1 MAIQDSQKVDYL
13 WKKLGYGVTKT
24 DSIAFKRAYNESIS
38 SPLLLR
44 SDKVWQ
50 YAELIPA
57 VKTAVASVIS
67 LYDDA
72 NGNTVECAEDITS
85 SDNRTWITQLTD
97 WIPPEFGATYLVKVY
112 IDDIGST
119 SPESTGVQLLAAGS
133 GNNDEWFFDY
143 QSGILHFIGDNLP
156 TSLSAGFNGKS
167 VYVSGA
173 RYIAKLGVGG
183 YLVEDPAPT
192 LGGNLNVT
200 GFSIVTDNNENV
212 TINPNGT
219 GSIDASGS
227 LLINLADPVD
237 LQDAATK
244 NYVDQYFI
252 NFDDDRIVKDN
263 TSIIATAAELQLTVN
278 SVGVLTITT
287 TGIAPAIANET
298 LTTDI
303 QSKSLLSYFYDFKGS
318 GIVEQKDGEAIYKF
332 SYQKKEKKRTT
343 TVVLKNQAV
352 INNFANPP
360 RKEKKNIVPIT
371 KEDLTNIV
379 DPLTA
384 VQQLIFD
391 QNKKLNCNKQKK
403 VFDGANVFYLKLSQV
418 DVDSY
423 IIDSSKLIYQKP
435 MQKCKLTYQTISG
448 HELEDEAKLNK
459 MYVDIFYGEKN
470 KMFYPYFLST
480 KSKITLEMFLK

>member
-24 DSIAFKRAYNESIS
+24 DSIAFKRAFNESIS

-156 TSLSAGFNGKS
+156 TSLSAEFTGKS

-192 LGGNLNVT
+192 LGGNLTVS
-200 GFSIVTDNNENV
+200 GFSIVTSNNENV
-212 TINPNGT
+212 IIDPNGT

-227 LLINLADPVD
+227 LLINVSDPVD

-244 NYVDQYFI
+244 NYVDTYVGDYI
-252 NFDDDRIVKDN
+252 ATFDDDRIVKDN
-263 TSIIATAAELQLTVN
+263 TSIIATTSELQLTVN

-287 TGIAPAIANET
+287 TGISPAIPNESLTFDTTSAVLLAKGTNDERPVAPIAGQTRYNTTNNVLEYFNNSTWVAVTESNVASQAIVPDGESATYTLDQPAANET
-298 LTTDI
+298 VMVTINGVLQHVGRYTVSGTDISFNEAPLTTDI
-303 QSKSLLSYFYDFKGS
+303 
-318 GIVEQKDGEAIYKF
+318 
-332 SYQKKEKKRTT
+332 
-343 TVVLKNQAV
+343 
-352 INNFANPP
+352 
-360 RKEKKNIVPIT
+360 
-371 KEDLTNIV
+371 
-379 DPLTA
+379 
-384 VQQLIFD
+384 
-391 QNKKLNCNKQKK
+391 
-403 VFDGANVFYLKLSQV
+403 
-418 DVDSY
+418 
-423 IIDSSKLIYQKP
+423 IDIR
-435 MQKCKLTYQTISG
+435 
-448 HELEDEAKLNK
+448 
-459 MYVDIFYGEKN
+459 
-470 KMFYPYFLST
+470 FLSAT
-480 KSKITLEMFLK
+480 TLKENKFRSDLVVAPTSATPATQGDYWVSDTGVLYIHNGSNWYSHNSPSLVP